1 MKIGFLGTGT
11 IATAVVHALAPL
23 GHQIT
28 VAERSAANA
37 AMLSAAYENVAVA
50 SNADVTAAADVLF
63 LGLMPDIARE
73 VLPALT
79 FREGQ
84 RVISFIADLPLSEV
98 QSLIGPATAESLVLP
113 FPAIAQTRSPLIAF
127 PQSALVS
134 DIFAAHDVFN
144 METEAEFRAMLSAQA
159 VLSPVVQMLLTAA
172 DWAAD
177 KGAEA
182 TKAQDFLRSL
192 IAANLSA
199 SPLAPL
205 LQSLSTEGGY
215 NARLHAHMDK
225 ADSFTA
231 LKSGLEAL

>member
-23 GHQIT
+23 GHLIT
-28 VAERSAANA
+28 VSERSEANA

-144 METEAEFRAMLSAQA
+144 MKTEAEFRAMLSAQA

-225 ADSFTA
+225 ADSFTD

>member
-1 MKIGFLGTGT
+1 
-11 IATAVVHALAPL
+11 
-23 GHQIT
+23 
-28 VAERSAANA
+28 
-37 AMLSAAYENVAVA
+37 
-50 SNADVTAAADVLF
+50 
-63 LGLMPDIARE
+63 
-73 VLPALT
+73 
-79 FREGQ
+79 
-84 RVISFIADLPLSEV
+84 
-98 QSLIGPATAESLVLP
+98 IGPATAESLVLP

-225 ADSFTA
+225 ADSFTD

>member
-23 GHQIT
+23 GHLIT
-28 VAERSAANA
+28 VSERSEANA

-73 VLPALT
+73 VLPALP

-225 ADSFTA
+225 ADSFND
-231 LKSGLEAL
+231 LKSGLDAL